1 MDMDR
6 ERMLEMLKAV
16 RSGDMAPE
24 AALQELAKAP
34 YEDIGY
40 ARIDHHRRLRN
51 GNSEVIYGAGKTAE
65 QIAGIVLNPDLKP
78 LFLSRESIAEIFRV
92 NAAKS

>member
-16 RSGDMAPE
+16 GSGDMAPE

-40 ARIDHHRRLRN
+40 ARIDHHRALRN
-51 GNSEVIYGAGKTAE
+51 GSGEVIYGAGKTAA
-65 QIAGIVLNPDLKP
+65 QIAGILE
-78 LFLSRESIAEIFRV
+78 RMT
-92 NAAKS
+92 AAGSENILITRPRLVAG